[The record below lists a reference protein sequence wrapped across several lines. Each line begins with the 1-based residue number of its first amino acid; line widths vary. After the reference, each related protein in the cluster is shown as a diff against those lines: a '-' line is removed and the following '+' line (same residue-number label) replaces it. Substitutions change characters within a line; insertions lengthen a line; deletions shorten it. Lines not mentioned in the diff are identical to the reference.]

1 MSALGRTYAVRTFG
15 CQMNKH
21 DSERIAGMLEA
32 LGLRAAPSADEAD
45 VMVFNTCCVRDHAE
59 ERLLGQVASLKPL
72 KQRRPHMLL
81 AVGGCMAQRL
91 HERLLDDLPHVDV
104 VFGTHNISDLPRL
117 LEEAA
122 TDRSPAV
129 RVLDGCDGCDSFASD
144 LPSVRERE
152 WHAWLPIT
160 VGCDNRC
167 TYCIVP
173 AVRGPE
179 RSRPMEDVVSEARA
193 RAEDGVLEI
202 TLLGQNVNSYGRD
215 LYGRP
220 RFAEVLTA
228 VAESGVRRIRFTTS
242 HPKDLSKD
250 TIAVMRDVPQV
261 CRALHLPVQSGSS
274 KVLKRMGRRYT
285 KEHYLR
291 LVEDLYAEI
300 PDLALSTDI
309 MVGFPGETED
319 DFADTLDVVREARFD
334 QAFTFI
340 YSPREGTPASTFTD
354 IVPDDAVQ
362 DRFGRLVEA
371 VNASAAEK
379 NRAMIGRV
387 ERVLVEGPSKRD
399 PAMILGRSEQ
409 NKVVHA
415 PVPDGMRAADMEG
428 TFATVGI
435 EDAHTWFLSGT
446 LREWPH

>member
-1 MSALGRTYAVRTFG
+1 MTAIGRTYAIRTFG

-21 DSERIAGMLEA
+21 DSERIAGMFEGI
-32 LGLRAAPSADEAD
+32 GLRTAASAEEVD
-45 VMVFNTCCVRDHAE
+45 VMVFNTCCVREHAE

-91 HERLLDDLPHVDV
+91 RDRLLDDLPHVDV
-104 VFGTHNISDLPRL
+104 VFGTHNIGELPRL

-122 TDRSPAV
+122 GGSPVV
-129 RVLDGCDGCDSFASD
+129 RVRDGSDSFASD
-144 LPSVRERE
+144 LPSVRERD

-179 RSRPMEDVVSEARA
+179 RSRPMEEVASEARGL
-193 RAEDGVLEI
+193 AEAGVLEI

-220 RFAEVLTA
+220 RFAEVLRA
-228 VAESGVRRIRFTTS
+228 VAESGVRRVRFTTS
-242 HPKDLSKD
+242 HPKDLSKEAV
-250 TIAVMRDVPQV
+250 AVMRDVPQV

-274 KVLKRMGRRYT
+274 KVLERMGRRYT
-285 KEHYLR
+285 REHYLE
-291 LVEDLYAEI
+291 LVGDLYAGI

-309 MVGFPGETED
+309 MVGFPGETEE
-319 DFADTLDVVREARFD
+319 DFAETLDVVREARFD

-340 YSPREGTPASTFTD
+340 YSPREGTPATRFTD
-354 IVPDDAVQ
+354 VVADDVAQ
-362 DRFGRLVEA
+362 DRFERLVEA

-379 NRAMIGRV
+379 NRAMVGRV
-387 ERVLVEGPSKRD
+387 ESVLVEGPSKRD

-415 PVPDGMRAADMEG
+415 PVPDGVTAADMEG
-428 TFATVGI
+428 TFATVRI
-435 EDAHTWFLSGT
+435 DEAHTWFLAGT